1 MQLRRIGMVLLLA
14 TFLLVPSI
22 SSAQPSAEV
31 VWPPLGTAAEGRIEP
46 AGEVSIC
53 QQGATHL
60 LVNEAG
66 EVIYQL
72 KSNTVNLAQYEGQ
85 RVRVVG
91 TVGVALEGCPP
102 VLTVLLVVPEGGYPG
117 SGG

>member
-1 MQLRRIGMVLLLA
+1 MQLRRIGMLLLLA
-14 TFLLVPSI
+14 TLLLVPR
-22 SSAQPSAEV
+22 SSAAQPSADV
-31 VWPPLGTAAEGRIEP
+31 VLPPLLTAAEGRIEP

-72 KSNTVNLAQYEGQ
+72 RSSTVNLAQYEGQ

-91 TVGVALEGCPP
+91 TVGEALEGCPP
-102 VLTVLLVVPEGGYPG
+102 VLTVLLVVPAEGSAGR
-117 SGG
+117 GG